1 MTPAPKPLSQQLIND
16 GLSQQQ
22 ADILELA
29 FGCEQDFISGMT
41 AVVAIMAMDECP
53 EFSPPEARPW
63 CDIWDEI
70 QKQPADKP
78 LVFEHQIAQF
88 PDDVRDVLRDVITLT
103 VQNKRMWLAGLGSGN
118 AHNKTP
124 EYYMSI
130 LNNLGYSFRFNMS
143 TITIEVNGKPINDY
157 IAAGIRARARAAG
170 VSQVSSLED
179 AYQSYAWNHKYN
191 PVQKYLERLH
201 FDGGDP
207 IGELATFF
215 TDDKN
220 IFEMFLRRWLI
231 GAVARVF
238 RGTRNRVFVLDGVQ
252 HIGKSAFARWLGSP
266 MIEYFKEGPILPD
279 DKDCRL
285 ALLRTWIWE
294 VSEWGTVARRQDREA
309 LKAFITTIEVQDRA
323 AYGRYATTGQ
333 AMSSFIATA
342 NNEMGL
348 FNDPTGTTRYMTAHV
363 TAIDWQGYTKKIDV
377 DQVWAQAMDLY
388 LNGEKW
394 ELSTSEAALSDEING
409 DYQMIDIVEETINRL
424 FEIIPGSKLNW
435 MSSLGIMEILKD
447 PTKGNLKTG
456 IELDIRRMS
465 SALTKLGLEK
475 PIQRRVASMPGGQ
488 SRLERGYW
496 GVREL

>member
-1 MTPAPKPLSQQLIND
+1 MPTTKTLSQQLVTD

-22 ADILELA
+22 ADVLEIA
-29 FGCEQDFISGMT
+29 FGQEPGFLDGMT
-41 AVVAIMAMDECP
+41 AVVAVLAMDECP
-53 EFSPPEARPW
+53 DYAPPESRPW

-70 QKQPADKP
+70 QRAPADKDKIF
-78 LVFEHQIAQF
+78 LEQIAQF
-88 PDDVRDVLRDVITLT
+88 PDDVRDTLETVINTK
-103 VQNKRMWLAGLGSGN
+103 VQNKRIWLAGLGSGN
-118 AHNKTP
+118 SHNKTP

-130 LNNLGYSFRFNMS
+130 LSNLGYSFRFNMS

-157 IAAGIRARARAAG
+157 IAAGIRAKARAAG

-179 AYQSYAWNHKYN
+179 AYQAYAWAHKYN
-191 PVQKYLERLH
+191 PVQKYLEHLK

-207 IGELATFF
+207 ISELAEFF
-215 TDDKN
+215 TDDKKV
-220 IFEMFLRRWLI
+220 FEMFLRRWLI

-348 FNDPTGTTRYMTAHV
+348 FNDPTGTTRYMTAHIL
-363 TAIDWQGYTKKIDV
+363 AIDWKGYTQKIDV

-394 ELSTSEAALSDEING
+394 ELSPAEEEIAKEINN
-409 DYQMIDIVEETINRL
+409 DYQMVDIVEETINRL
-424 FEIIPGSKLNW
+424 YEITPGSKLNW
-435 MSSLGIMEILKD
+435 KSSIEIMETLKD
-447 PTKGNLKTG
+447 PQRGNLKVGTE
-456 IELDIRRMS
+456 IDIRKMS

-475 PIQRRVASMPGGQ
+475 PIQRRVTSVPGGA

-496 GVREL
+496 GVKEL